1 MTVIE
6 LRDDNESIARFEPL
20 MIEDG
25 SRHRSELNDI
35 ALELAEKSS
44 GFRKSLPPVT
54 ALALSELVRAMNCY
68 YSNLIEGHNTHP
80 IDIERA
86 MNGDYSE
93 NEEKRSLQLEAFAHI
108 EVQKWIDEGG
118 LVGRPT
124 SSENLR
130 EIHKRFCELLPP
142 ELLVVENPNT
152 GEQVDVIPGEFRSGD
167 VQVGSHIAISAGAVP
182 RFVGRMDDAYKG
194 TGRVGSILAAACAHH
209 RMLWVHP
216 FVDGN
221 GRVAR
226 LMSYAMILQS
236 LETQGL
242 WSVARGLARNVS
254 AYKGHLAACDMDRR
268 NDLDGRGHLSEES
281 LAEFV
286 KFFLNTCIDQV
297 TFMETLMRPDRL
309 RDRVMIWTEEQMRA
323 KILPSKSDVVLKMAL
338 YDGEVKRADIPEQLG
353 VTERTAARITS
364 ALVKTGVL
372 TSESTR
378 APLRLAFPATIADRW
393 LPGLFPVQDS

>member
-1 MTVIE
+1 MTAVE
-6 LRDDNESIARFEPL
+6 FRDDNESIARFEPL

-54 ALALSELVRAMNCY
+54 ASALSELVRAMNCY

-108 EVQKWIDEGG
+108 EVQKWIDGGG
-118 LVGRPT
+118 LEGRPT
-124 SSENLR
+124 SLENLR

-142 ELLVVENPNT
+142 ELLVVENPDT
-152 GEQVDVIPGEFRSGD
+152 GEQVDIVPGEFRSGD
-167 VQVGSHIAISAGAVP
+167 VRVGNHIAVSAGAVP
-182 RFVGRMDDAYKG
+182 RFVERMDNAYKG
-194 TGRVGSILAAACAHH
+194 AGRVGSILAAACAHH

-254 AYKGHLAACDMDRR
+254 AYKSHLASCDMDRR

-281 LAEFV
+281 LAAFV
-286 KFFLNTCIDQV
+286 KFFLQTCIDQV

-309 RDRVMIWTEEQMRA
+309 RDRVMIWAEEQMRA
-323 KILPSKSDVVLKMAL
+323 KILPPKSDVVLKMVL
-338 YDGEVKRADIPEQLG
+338 YDGEVKRGDIPKQLG
-353 VTERTAARITS
+353 VNERTAARITS
-364 ALVKTGVL
+364 VLIKIGVL

-393 LPGLFPVQDS
+393 LPGLFPEQGA

>member
-1 MTVIE
+1 MTVVE
-6 LRDDNESIARFEPL
+6 LRDDNERIARFEPL
-20 MIEDG
+20 TIEDG

-54 ALALSELVRAMNCY
+54 ASALSELVRAMNCY

-118 LVGRPT
+118 LIGRPT

-142 ELLVVENPNT
+142 ELLVVENPDT
-152 GEQVDVIPGEFRSGD
+152 GEQVDVVPGEFRSSD
-167 VQVGSHIAISAGAVP
+167 VRVGRHIAISAGAVP
-182 RFVGRMDDAYKG
+182 RFVERMDNAYKG
-194 TGRVGSILAAACAHH
+194 AGRVGSILAAACAHH
-209 RMLWVHP
+209 RILWVHP

-254 AYKGHLAACDMDRR
+254 AYKSHLAACDMDRR
-268 NDLDGRGHLSEES
+268 NDLDGRGHLSEEA
-281 LAEFV
+281 LAKFV
-286 KFFLNTCIDQV
+286 KFFLKTCIDQV
-297 TFMETLMRPDRL
+297 SFMETLMRPDRL
-309 RDRVMIWTEEQMRA
+309 RDRVMIWAEEQMRA
-323 KILPSKSDVVLKMAL
+323 KILPPKSDIVLKMVL
-338 YDGEVKRADIPEQLG
+338 YDGEIKRADIPKQLG
-353 VTERTAARITS
+353 VNERTVARITS
-364 ALVKTGVL
+364 ALMKIGVL

-393 LPGLFPVQDS
+393 LPGLFPEQDA